1 MTYFNLERSKKVC
14 WEYEDNL
21 IQVAGNW
28 SKSTSQGVTLH
39 LSVINRFP
47 FFFFFPFLSV
57 LFLWPLLSSHLPAHL
72 LCSLLLF
79 FCSPVLLSP
88 FTFGVMTASCHYHTS
103 SSDHRANPTAALMTL
118 PTERLSLGSAWTY
131 FRCQFLFVFFYLFI
145 RFLFLLFFCLFIW
158 VPDLSFAFFSYIYFL
173 FPLDSIPN
181 RGGNQTVFSMMPL
194 GYLEANHHLNIRPV
208 SCIRGNK
215 CWCIIQYF

>member
-1 MTYFNLERSKKVC
+1 M
-14 WEYEDNL
+14 
-21 IQVAGNW
+21 
-28 SKSTSQGVTLH
+28 SQGVTLH

-47 FFFFFPFLSV
+47 FFFPFHFSAYSFSGPCSPPTSRLTFFV
-57 LFLWPLLSSHLPAHL
+57 H
-72 LCSLLLF
+72 CSFF

-88 FTFGVMTASCHYHTS
+88 FHFGVMTASCHYHTS

-145 RFLFLLFFCLFIW
+145 RFLFLLFFFSVYSSQCQTCPL
-158 VPDLSFAFFSYIYFL
+158 LLFFSYIYFL

-181 RGGNQTVFSMMPL
+181 IRLFSP
-194 GYLEANHHLNIRPV
+194 
-208 SCIRGNK
+208 
-215 CWCIIQYF
+215 

>member
-1 MTYFNLERSKKVC
+1 M
-14 WEYEDNL
+14 
-21 IQVAGNW
+21 
-28 SKSTSQGVTLH
+28 SQRVTLH

-47 FFFFFPFLSV
+47 FFFPFHFSAYSFSGPCSPPTSRLTFFV
-57 LFLWPLLSSHLPAHL
+57 H
-72 LCSLLLF
+72 CSFF

-88 FTFGVMTASCHYHTS
+88 FHFGVMTASCHYHTS

-145 RFLFLLFFCLFIW
+145 IFLFLLFFFLFIH
-158 VPDLSFAFFSYIYFL
+158 LSARLVLCFFFFL
-173 FPLDSIPN
+173 HIFFIPSWFN
-181 RGGNQTVFSMMPL
+181 PKYQTVFSMMPL

-208 SCIRGNK
+208 SCIRRNK

>member
-1 MTYFNLERSKKVC
+1 M
-14 WEYEDNL
+14 
-21 IQVAGNW
+21 
-28 SKSTSQGVTLH
+28 SQGVTLH

-47 FFFFFPFLSV
+47 FFFRSISQRTLSLALALLPPPGSPSLFTAPF
-57 LFLWPLLSSHLPAHL
+57 
-72 LCSLLLF
+72 F

-88 FTFGVMTASCHYHTS
+88 FHFGVMTASCHYHTS

-145 RFLFLLFFCLFIW
+145 RFLFLLFFFCLFIS
-158 VPDLSFAFFSYIYFL
+158 VPDLSFASFFSYIYFL

-181 RGGNQTVFSMMPL
+181 IRLFSPWCLLGTLRQT
-194 GYLEANHHLNIRPV
+194 
-208 SCIRGNK
+208 
-215 CWCIIQYF
+215 II

>member
-1 MTYFNLERSKKVC
+1 M
-14 WEYEDNL
+14 
-21 IQVAGNW
+21 
-28 SKSTSQGVTLH
+28 SQRVTLH

-47 FFFFFPFLSV
+47 FFFRSISQRTLSLALALLPPPGSPSLFTAPF
-57 LFLWPLLSSHLPAHL
+57 
-72 LCSLLLF
+72 F

-88 FTFGVMTASCHYHTS
+88 FHFGVMTASCHYHTS

-145 RFLFLLFFCLFIW
+145 RFLFLLFFFLFIH
-158 VPDLSFAFFSYIYFL
+158 LSARLVLCFFFFL
-173 FPLDSIPN
+173 HIFFIPSWFN
-181 RGGNQTVFSMMPL
+181 PKYQTVFSMMPL

-208 SCIRGNK
+208 SCIRRNK

>member
-1 MTYFNLERSKKVC
+1 M
-14 WEYEDNL
+14 
-21 IQVAGNW
+21 
-28 SKSTSQGVTLH
+28 SQGVTLH

-47 FFFFFPFLSV
+47 FFSVPFPSV

-88 FTFGVMTASCHYHTS
+88 FHFGVMTASCHYHTS

-131 FRCQFLFVFFYLFI
+131 IRCQFLFVFFYLFI
-145 RFLFLLFFCLFIW
+145 RFLFLLFFCLFIS
-158 VPDLSFAFFSYIYFL
+158 VPDLSFAFFFLTYIFYSLLIQSQISDCFL
-173 FPLDSIPN
+173 HDASWVPWGKPSFK
-181 RGGNQTVFSMMPL
+181 
-194 GYLEANHHLNIRPV
+194 H
-208 SCIRGNK
+208 
-215 CWCIIQYF
+215 